1 MSPNSL
7 PVVRQET
14 RSALTGEFQD
24 NPNLIS
30 DTYQRLMEEQPALT
44 EQIAGYVTERAKNQ
58 TEARGMLETFVL
70 TYRLLESQADAEGMS
85 GMFGPQA
92 PEAPES

>member
-14 RSALTGEFQD
+14 RSALIGEFHD

-30 DTYQRLMEEQPALT
+30 DTYQRLLTDQPALT
-44 EQIAGYVTERAKNQ
+44 QQIAD
-58 TEARGMLETFVL
+58 LP
-70 TYRLLESQADAEGMS
+70 S
-85 GMFGPQA
+85 P
-92 PEAPES
+92 

>member
-14 RSALTGEFQD
+14 RSALIGEFQD

-30 DTYQRLMEEQPALT
+30 DTYQRLLTEQPALT
-44 EQIAGYVTERAKNQ
+44 QQIAGYVTERATNPD
-58 TEARGMLETFVL
+58 EARNMLETFVL

-85 GMFGPQA
+85 GMFGPQT
-92 PEAPES
+92 PDTPES